1 MIIELNK
8 NNINIIEN
16 SFINKNFV
24 ENELENNPYAKYYVY
39 VDDNQINGYLYY
51 SEIYDRIEINQIE
64 VFYKKRNQGI
74 ATKLMKKLT
83 EAVEKDITLEVKI
96 DNDIAIKLYKSFGF
110 KKVAIRKGYYKGID
124 GILME
129 RKTKDS

>member
-8 NNINIIEN
+8 NNIHIIEH
-16 SFINKNFV
+16 SFINKNVV

-83 EAVEKDITLEVKI
+83 ETVEKDITLEVKI

>member
-83 EAVEKDITLEVKI
+83 ETVEKDITLEVKI

>member
-16 SFINKNFV
+16 SFINKNVV

-83 EAVEKDITLEVKI
+83 ETVEKDITLEVKI